1 MGKVYS
7 IITKPIRTF
16 NIENRAHK
24 VITKE
29 KPVPAP
35 QYPSTA
41 KQKEL
46 VNKLHPDF
54 MEKHYKKNAELDDRL
69 KDIYVISTD
78 PKTKPKD
85 TVPPKPLPLDRTRTP
100 VFEFGFYEVQEIP
113 EGKCSLRQALAF
125 IVKHNKNPAEYTV
138 EKIALEYKLDKQ
150 LTANILDYFRIPNVI
165 RPKKVDMIEELN
177 KQDN

>member
-46 VNKLHPDF
+46 VNK
-54 MEKHYKKNAELDDRL
+54 
-69 KDIYVISTD
+69 
-78 PKTKPKD
+78 
-85 TVPPKPLPLDRTRTP
+85 
-100 VFEFGFYEVQEIP
+100 
-113 EGKCSLRQALAF
+113 C
-125 IVKHNKNPAEYTV
+125 
-138 EKIALEYKLDKQ
+138 KLFPI
-150 LTANILDYFRIPNVI
+150 N
-165 RPKKVDMIEELN
+165 
-177 KQDN
+177 